1 LHIGIINGGLGESHV
16 NTLLAIL
23 NIPGICQKNLKERER
38 EVGDKLEEM
47 AVASCSRNLADEV
60 AL

>member
-1 LHIGIINGGLGESHV
+1 MINGGLGETHV

-23 NIPGICQKNLKERER
+23 NIPGICHANLKERER
-38 EVGDKLEEM
+38 EVGQKLEEM
-47 AVASCSRNLADEV
+47 AIASCSRNLANEV